1 MNIEDIEQSAIEEI
15 NKVENVPAL
24 NELKGKLLGKKSKL
38 SSVFS
43 MMKDLPIEEKKK
55 FGEKVNQVK
64 VKITE
69 YLQEKQKELENAK
82 FEKQIKDEDIDIT
95 LPARNHQSGSRHPW
109 QAIVDDFTEYFLNL
123 GYQIAEGPE
132 VESDHYNFE
141 LLNIPKDHPARDAQD
156 SFFIDENT
164 LMRSHTSPVQ
174 AHIMQQ
180 SGGKGPIK
188 IICPGKV
195 FRRDED
201 LTHSHQFGQIEA
213 LVIDENVN
221 MGTLQETLTQM
232 IHHFFGE
239 KRKVRFRPSFFPFTE
254 PSVEV
259 DVSCF
264 ECDGKGCKLCKHTG
278 WIEVLGAG
286 MVHPNVLRLNGFDD
300 KKYQGFAFGIG
311 IDRFAMLKYGVDD
324 IHRFYQNDIDF
335 IKQFRKE

>member
-1 MNIEDIEQSAIEEI
+1 MRSRARN
-15 NKVENVPAL
+15 
-24 NELKGKLLGKKSKL
+24 GKIQVQTRKYSKA
-38 SSVFS
+38 
-43 MMKDLPIEEKKK
+43 KE
-55 FGEKVNQVK
+55 
-64 VKITE
+64 
-69 YLQEKQKELENAK
+69 QEKQKELENAK
-82 FEKQIKDEDIDIT
+82 FEKQIKDEEIDIT

-311 IDRFAMLKYGVDD
+311 LDRLTTTRHKISD
-324 IHRFYQNDIDF
+324 IRLLFENDIRF
-335 IKQFRKE
+335 LKQF